1 MTHVNFLIHRILV
14 SEKQTGIWT
23 DRQTRQICNIYIY
36 IYIYNNIFSMRNIFK
51 MKEKEKEM
59 RMKVRFINIYL
70 QFHNSY
76 SPNTIN
82 IWY

>member
-1 MTHVNFLIHRILV
+1 
-14 SEKQTGIWT
+14 
-23 DRQTRQICNIYIY
+23 
-36 IYIYNNIFSMRNIFK
+36 MRNIFK